1 MKVIKPSFEIL
12 TPIDRESICKQI
24 ELVARTCY
32 KSEDKITSTSA
43 PKMVKGLISRHHLA
57 MIEHAHISVKFIC
70 DRGVSH
76 EIVRHRIA
84 SYAQESTRYCNYSSG
99 KHGNEITVIKPFF
112 FEVGTEEYEA
122 WYSACHHAEI
132 EYLKLIK
139 MGRTPQEARSVL
151 PNSLKTEIVVTMNL
165 REWIHFFNLRAIG
178 TTGAPHPQMQEI
190 ALSVLYAFADALP
203 EVFGEQLE
211 TFFKSREVK

>member
-84 SYAQESTRYCNYSSG
+84 SYAQESTRYCNYNLG
-99 KHGNEITVIKPFF
+99 KHGSEITVIKPFF
-112 FEVGTEEYEA
+112 FEEGTPEYLA
-122 WYSACHHAEI
+122 WYSACHRAEI
-132 EYLKLIK
+132 EYLRLID

-190 ALSVLYAFADALP
+190 ALPLLEAFANALP
-203 EVFGEQLE
+203 EVFRAQYDAYC
-211 TFFKSREVK
+211 FVD